1 MANEEDY
8 VQVGLS
14 CADICRALDR
24 GLKGRQLDELNQSV
38 LAAISQL
45 TM

>member
-14 CADICRALDR
+14 CADICQALDR
-24 GLKGRQLDELNQSV
+24 GLKGRQLGELNQSV

>member
-24 GLKGRQLDELNQSV
+24 GLKGRQLGELNQSV